1 MDDQQTPRYPR
12 SVVVNFRQ
20 LEKASLTKVLKH
32 YGVTPSSNASK
43 IELACLAANVFEAVP
58 FLEHEIVDKFA
69 SKYCKSLAEISNNG
83 KKRINPSREQLDSE
97 PARNGEQVAA
107 KVSQDAGEE
116 GSWILGN
123 VLDFDPNQ
131 GMYEVQDEDDV
142 NRIVHLPAASVKR
155 LEDTSSHLR
164 RVDRVLAVFPETTS
178 FYPAVVA
185 KNPKPPVSGSQWDVI
200 VRFEGDEDDSGK
212 APPRKVP
219 GRFVL
224 KREYVDDDSSD
235 DE

>member
-1 MDDQQTPRYPR
+1 MLQK
-12 SVVVNFRQ
+12 SS
-20 LEKASLTKVLKH
+20 LEKILRH
-32 YGVTPSSNASK
+32 YGVPPKPNAQQA
-43 IELACLAANVFEAVP
+43 ELACLAASVFEAVP
-58 FLEHEIVDKFA
+58 FLENEIVDKFA
-69 SKYCKSLAEISNNG
+69 SKYCRSLAEISST
-83 KKRINPSREQLDSE
+83 KKRVNLNREQLDSE
-97 PARNGEQVAA
+97 PARSGEQVAA
-107 KVSQDAGEE
+107 KVSQDTEVE

-131 GMYEVQDEDDV
+131 GIYEVQDEDDV
-142 NRIVHLPAASVKR
+142 NRIVHLPITSVKR

-164 RVDRVLAVFPETTS
+164 RSDRVLAVFPETTS
-178 FYPAVVA
+178 FYPAIVA